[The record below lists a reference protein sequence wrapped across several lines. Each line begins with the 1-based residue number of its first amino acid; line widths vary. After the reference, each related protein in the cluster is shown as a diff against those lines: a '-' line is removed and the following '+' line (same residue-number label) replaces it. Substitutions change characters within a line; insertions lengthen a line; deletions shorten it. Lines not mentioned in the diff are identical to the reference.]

1 MAKEEKNDQQQEEK
15 PQAEEQRDE
24 AAEEPKAEEDAR
36 ARESATRDS
45 AQEEPAAEDA
55 PAEEPAAEQDAEA
68 ADTAAAEGEAVA
80 DDQEGLEWKA
90 RRRLE
95 RSRRPA
101 EPRPQ
106 QSPEERAAGR
116 GEVRRRAGRGR
127 SSYRAKQRTKREAG
141 TGTPPADR
149 RSAGRKTRQGRVVSS
164 KPDKTI
170 TVQIEVARRH
180 PQYEKIVRRSRTLHV
195 HDARNEAGEGDLV
208 RVVETRPLSRTKR
221 WRLVEILEKA
231 K

>member
-1 MAKEEKNDQQQEEK
+1 MAEEEKNEEQEQEERA
-15 PQAEEQRDE
+15 PEEEQAPEE
-24 AAEEPKAEEDAR
+24 APEDDAR
-36 ARESATRDS
+36 APDSATRD
-45 AQEEPAAEDA
+45 AEQEAEES
-55 PAEEPAAEQDAEA
+55 AEEPAAEEAPAGEPAAE
-68 ADTAAAEGEAVA
+68 AEGEAPA
-80 DDQEGLEWKA
+80 AEEGPDEMEGLDWKD

-106 QSPEERAAGR
+106 RSPEERAAAR
-116 GEVRRRAGRGR
+116 GEARKKAAGRR
-127 SSYRAKQRTKREAG
+127 SSYRAKRRSKSEAG
-141 TGTPPADR
+141 TGTPPAER

-208 RVVETRPLSRTKR
+208 RVVETRPISRTKR

-231 K
+231 R